1 MAIFDMDLSCLSA
14 GARGRRFFTRAIWQA
29 CVLAW
34 AGSAQA
40 AQDVA
45 IVGKDN
51 WLFVRHE
58 LVLEALDAQAQ
69 ASFKLIEKLNRM
81 LERRGV
87 ALAVTIVPSKIETYA
102 EHLPDDFKVGA
113 YMRGF
118 NDSARKS
125 LQNHGVAVIDMKA
138 PLRAAA
144 LKDLD
149 NPLFFRLDTHWT
161 PTAALVAAQTVQAG
175 IADNPVLKKALEAVP
190 VTEYKLTWVKRPFR
204 QTNIRDITQFLPA
217 GTPAYPPE
225 ENRRFVVARAK
236 PADTSLL
243 GAAPTGEV
251 ALIGSSFSGDWT
263 SFPDAMR
270 FALQRPVLNF
280 SINADAGPWAVVR
293 GYLADD
299 AFQVGQPK
307 LIIWELPERAIGL
320 GPNYQFRLP
329 RFKMSSAD
337 WLLQVAALVEPNCQ
351 ALPVRVTLGAGG
363 RGTVLRTQDKVAT
376 SVGDFVDLEFDKPVD
391 VSGYLSA
398 MLMSDGTK
406 QIEAE
411 VFNNATLLRKF
422 KLDVPGDDRVNALKT
437 PLSLGVGSV
446 TRLRLYPGLTHA
458 FSLQTPKVCR
468 YQENWLK
475 DVVEF

>member
-1 MAIFDMDLSCLSA
+1 MAIFEMDLSCPSA
-14 GARGRRFFTRAIWQA
+14 KPRGRRFFTRAIWQA
-29 CVLAW
+29 CVLVW

-40 AQDVA
+40 SQDVA

-58 LVLEALDAQAQ
+58 LVLESLDAQAQ

-87 ALAVTIVPSKIETYA
+87 ALAVTIVPSKMETYA
-102 EHLPDDFKVGA
+102 QHLPDDFKVSA

-118 NDSARKS
+118 NDSANKS
-125 LQNHGVAVIDMKA
+125 MRAKGVAVIDLKA
-138 PLRAAA
+138 PLREAA

-161 PTAALVAAQTVQAG
+161 PAGALVAAQTVQAG
-175 IADNPVLKKALEAVP
+175 MADSPVLKKALDAVP
-190 VTEYKLTWVKRPFR
+190 VTEYKLTWVKRVFR

-236 PADTSLL
+236 PADISLL

-270 FALQRPVLNF
+270 YALQRPVLNF

-293 GYLADD
+293 AYLADD

-307 LIIWELPERAIGL
+307 LIIWELPERTIGL

-329 RFKMSSAD
+329 RFKMSSVD
-337 WLLQVAALVEPNCQ
+337 WLLQVAALVEPDCQ
-351 ALPVRVTLGAGG
+351 ALPVNVTLGAGG
-363 RGTVLRTQDKVAT
+363 RGTALRTQDKVAT
-376 SVGDFVDLEFDKPVD
+376 SVGDFVDLDFDKPVD

-398 MLMSDGTK
+398 LLVSDGAK
-406 QIEAE
+406 QIDAE

-422 KLDVPGDDRVNALKT
+422 KLDVPGDERPNAVKT
-437 PLSLGVGSV
+437 PLSLGAGSV
-446 TRLRLYPGLTHA
+446 TRLRLYPGQTHA
-458 FSLQTPKVCR
+458 FSLKTPKVCR